1 MSGIFHVRMAGIV
14 TDCFFIWARNDVLG
28 DAFYAWGKK
37 KIREGNLF
45 MEELNEKH

>member
-1 MSGIFHVRMAGIV
+1 MAGIV
-14 TDCFFIWARNDVLG
+14 TDFFYPGENDVLG
-28 DAFYAWGKK
+28 DAFYAWGKN